1 MEDLLTSDRH
11 NIGLSLISTHRTKG
25 RKLVVCWT
33 GLEKCE
39 QFDRLGSVIDLTHA
53 QRHID
58 VEEGQAKRVWSNF
71 PAEFWSRWWCSNVT
85 KKKTRKVGASIFN
98 TSSFSKLNTRSVWVQ
113 PQEIIVLVLNYN
125 AAYSVCY
132 GDGVI
137 DLLPNS
143 NNGPASQSHSGAF
156 VVWQRTPM
164 SFHLIKFS
172 QFTPTGVIFRGESPQ
187 SLFWLL
193 YFHNS

>member
-1 MEDLLTSDRH
+1 M
-11 NIGLSLISTHRTKG
+11 
-25 RKLVVCWT
+25 CWT
-33 GLEKCE
+33 GLEQCG

-58 VEEGQAKRVWSNF
+58 VEEGQAKRVRSNF
-71 PAEFWSRWWCSNVT
+71 PAAFWSRWWCSNVT

-113 PQEIIVLVLNYN
+113 PQEIIVLLLLVLNYN
-125 AAYSVCY
+125 AAYSVCC

-137 DLLPNS
+137 DLLLPNS
-143 NNGPASQSHSGAF
+143 NNGPASHSGAF
-156 VVWQRTPM
+156 VVRQRIPM

-172 QFTPTGVIFRGESPQ
+172 QFRPTAVYRCDFPRGVATIIVPIII
-187 SLFWLL
+187 LL
-193 YFHNS
+193 